1 MIGAP
6 DAVPVVVGLAVGIAF
21 LISIS
26 LLFDASPSSESVEN
40 AVITLDRTVCF
51 GSCPDYALTI
61 YGNGTVT
68 YDGRNFVAVTG
79 ERTGTIAP
87 EDVRGLVKNF
97 YDIDYFSLR
106 DEYIDQVTDLPTTT
120 TSIRID
126 GRFKEIV
133 DYYGAPEALRQL
145 ENRIDEIANSDIWVK
160 APTNNQ

>member
-1 MIGAP
+1 MIDAP
-6 DAVPVVVGLAVGIAF
+6 DTVPVVVGLAIGIAF

-26 LLFDASPSSESVEN
+26 LLFDARPSSESVES
-40 AVITLDRTVCF
+40 AVITLDRTACF

-61 YGNGTVT
+61 YGNGTVI
-68 YDGRNFVAVTG
+68 YEGRNFVAVTG
-79 ERTGTIAP
+79 KRTGSIAP
-87 EDVRGLVKNF
+87 EDVRELVKNF

-106 DEYIDQVTDLPTTT
+106 DEYVDQVTDLPTTT

-145 ENRIDEIANSDIWVK
+145 EYRIDEIANSDIWVK